1 MNATFLFFR
10 VLVGKIDYLFK
21 KLKEDLNTRA
31 RYKKNDLSDLLPMI
45 LKTVQKRWFSHRRL
59 TDLKNFV
66 TRRKNAI
73 KSSVMKVCL

>member
-1 MNATFLFFR
+1 MC
-10 VLVGKIDYLFK
+10 KIDYLFK
-21 KLKEDLNTRA
+21 KLKESRGTRA
-31 RYKKNDLSDLLPMI
+31 RYRKNDIYDLLPMI

-73 KSSVMKVCL
+73 VSSVLKVCILKYYIFLEF